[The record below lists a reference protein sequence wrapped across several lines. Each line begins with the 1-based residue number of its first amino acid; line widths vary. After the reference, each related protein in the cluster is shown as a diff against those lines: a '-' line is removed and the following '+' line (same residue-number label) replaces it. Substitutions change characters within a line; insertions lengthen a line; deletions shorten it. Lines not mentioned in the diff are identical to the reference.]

1 MTYKYQD
8 GEFEDL
14 LWHILV
20 KKVLVHDDI
29 NITDDERAKDWADRF
44 IKNLMEPLEKGTIPS
59 PNKKYLENLGY
70 ETPYGVLGDLIPYYQ
85 IEEYSELLQ
94 NTIRIVNER
103 YEDRNEIPEFHIYY
117 TLDDSWKAHLGENK
131 QEFTEAVYADEYLQK
146 TFTETG
152 NRRGIT
158 KVVCSEC
165 GFVKE
170 IETFGHDEEL
180 DISDYLPTFGPT
192 EDIWECEKC
201 GANNNL
207 LNHEVLS
214 DNFSFTEPIHHE
226 KLEKVFATMNLV
238 EKDFTGQDLSNVD
251 FRKKDCRG
259 AIFIGADLTGADFR
273 GAKLRQADFEGANIR
288 KADFSNAMLDGA
300 VFLNA
305 NLFRVNFSY
314 ASLVGADFTFAQM
327 TQLNF
332 EGGDLRNATIN
343 EAFLTDVY
351 FGGANLLNAD
361 LFRLDDYNLTDEEF
375 DDFKRRGARI

>member
-59 PNKKYLENLGY
+59 PNKKYLENLGC
-70 ETPYGVLGDLIPYYQ
+70 ETPYEVLGDLIPYYE
-85 IEEYSELLQ
+85 IEVYEELLQ

-103 YEDRNEIPEFHIYY
+103 YEDKKEIPEFHIYY
-117 TLDDSWKAHLGENK
+117 TWDDSWKAHLGENK
-131 QEFTEAVYADEYLQK
+131 QEFTEAVDADEYLQK
-146 TFTETG
+146 FTETG

-165 GFVKE
+165 GYVKE

-180 DISDYLPTFGPT
+180 DIADYLPTFGPT

-201 GANNNL
+201 GSNNNL

-214 DNFSFTEPIHHE
+214 DNFSVTEPIHHE
-226 KLEKVFATMNLV
+226 KLEKVFATTNLV

-259 AIFIGADLTGADFR
+259 AIFIGADLTGTDFR

-343 EAFLTDVY
+343 EAFLTNVY

-375 DDFKRRGARI
+375 EDFKRRGARI

>member
-117 TLDDSWKAHLGENK
+117 TLDDSWKAYVGENK
-131 QEFTEAVYADEYLQK
+131 QEFTEAVDADEYLQK
-146 TFTETG
+146 FTETG

-226 KLEKVFATMNLV
+226 KLEKVFATTNLV

-343 EAFLTDVY
+343 EAFLTNVY

-375 DDFKRRGARI
+375 EDFKRRGARI

>member
-44 IKNLMEPLEKGTIPS
+44 IKHLMEPLEKGTIPS
-59 PNKKYLENLGY
+59 PNKKYLENLGC
-70 ETPYGVLGDLIPYYQ
+70 ETPYEVLGDLIPYYE
-85 IEEYSELLQ
+85 IEEYAELLQ

-103 YEDRNEIPEFHIYY
+103 YEDKKEISEFHIYY
-117 TLDDSWKAHLGENK
+117 TWDDSWKAYVGENK
-131 QEFTEAVYADEYLQK
+131 QEFTEAVDADEYLQK
-146 TFTETG
+146 FTETG

-180 DISDYLPTFGPT
+180 DIADYLPAFGPT

-226 KLEKVFATMNLV
+226 KLEKVFATTNLV

-343 EAFLTDVY
+343 EAFLTNVY

-375 DDFKRRGARI
+375 EDFKRRGARI